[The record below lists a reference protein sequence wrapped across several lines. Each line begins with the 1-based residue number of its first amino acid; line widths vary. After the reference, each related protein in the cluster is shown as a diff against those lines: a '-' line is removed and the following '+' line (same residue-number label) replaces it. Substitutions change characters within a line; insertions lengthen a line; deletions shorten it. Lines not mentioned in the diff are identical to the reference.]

1 MTRLFIALT
10 SCMTL
15 SPLAERFGWD
25 GNITRMGARFKETS
39 NILLTIGSSSL

>member
-1 MTRLFIALT
+1 MTCLFIVLT

-15 SPLAERFGWD
+15 SPPVERFDWD
-25 GNITRMGARFKETS
+25 GNVTRTGARFKETS